1 MKIAPRTTARNSAF
15 DLVFVSP
22 TVQSM
27 RGMGIGGE
35 WRAPTLDQI
44 TRVAQDA
51 GLEPKALRSITEQVA
66 AAVRRWPHFAEEA
79 KVPAEEIER
88 VQRVL
93 TAQRESFVLRN
104 VISTTPSGA
113 IRPQA
118 SPRPRPPRGIP
129 PG

>member
-1 MKIAPRTTARNSAF
+1 MLN
-15 DLVFVSP
+15 
-22 TVQSM
+22 
-27 RGMGIGGE
+27 GGE

-51 GLEPKALRSITEQVA
+51 GLEPKALRSIMEQVT

-93 TAQRESFVLRN
+93 TAQRESFALRN
-104 VISTTPSGA
+104 VIATTPSGA

-118 SPRPRPPRGIP
+118 SPRPRPSRGIS